1 MEIKGLRNLATEIF
15 KAVNS
20 VDPSFLGI
28 YLHQQ
33 GGGGLRGFARPAWLL
48 GVWVRGSGVRFRGE
62 WGVGRRLRG
71 AGDGL
76 VYGVIYGHMFNLF
89 VGFA

>member
-33 GGGGLRGFARPAWLL
+33 GGGGVAGVRPAGMVVGGLGA
-48 GVWVRGSGVRFRGE
+48 GVWGTLPGR
-62 WGVGRRLRG
+62 VGCG
-71 AGDGL
+71 ASLVGGGGWIGL
-76 VYGVIYGHMFNLF
+76 WCDIWSYV
-89 VGFA
+89 

>member
-33 GGGGLRGFARPAWLL
+33 GGGGVRGFARPAGLL
-48 GVWVRGSGVRFRGE
+48 GVWVRGSGGRFRGGG
-62 WGVGRRLRG
+62 GVGG
-71 AGDGL
+71 GGGGGGGMDWSM
-76 VYGVIYGHMFNLF
+76 V
-89 VGFA
+89 